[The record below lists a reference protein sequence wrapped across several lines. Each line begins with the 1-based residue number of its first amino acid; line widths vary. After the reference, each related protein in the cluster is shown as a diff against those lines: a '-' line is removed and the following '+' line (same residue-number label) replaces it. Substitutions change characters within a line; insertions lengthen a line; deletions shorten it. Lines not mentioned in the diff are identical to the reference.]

1 MSQTFAR
8 ILLWLFGLENDGV
21 VRVDRVSADLLYG
34 SMGHFAVIA
43 GLALVLAA
51 VCYGWTTESITW
63 RLRSLL
69 GFVRALAVAL
79 IVFALFGGVVRLAM
93 TENVRQTVV
102 FAVDGSGSM
111 GIADVGGRKR
121 FDAAVEAL
129 DSHTGLD
136 TLKDRYEL
144 RFCVIGRGPREI
156 SLGASAGRTESG
168 GGDEKEAA
176 GSQRAEDA
184 DQTGPMGLSDLW
196 ADLLGIEAKYSPDK
210 LRAVVLL
217 SDGRDTS
224 GKKLTAWRGRCPV
237 LTVPVGGRTEKDARV
252 AQVEA
257 PSFVYAGDP
266 LIVEATLEHR
276 GLAGRT
282 AVVSLVVDGKPDP
295 GRKQEIT
302 LDSAG
307 RAHTV
312 RLETQQKE
320 AGLKRFTVRVE
331 PLDDEATAINNE
343 QSVYVDVR
351 PETIRVLYVEGQPRW
366 EYRHIKDVLMT
377 DTAIEPTF
385 LMRITGDEW
394 LCQGNQIQAAGSVD
408 GKDDPDGAASEGA
421 GPEAGPAKDAK
432 KPKYIIKNPAR
443 GFPKDRL
450 ELFQFEVLILGDVSR
465 KYLEGAP
472 LQNIY
477 EFVKERGGGLATLG
491 GFHVYS
497 AGSYETSLIN
507 QMLPVVI
514 RDEAEDQFE
523 ERFQVF
529 PSPVGFRHPAMRLE
543 LDPGANRKVWT
554 ELPVLE
560 GGNILT
566 RSRPGAVVLARHD
579 TENERIVFSA
589 HKFFEGRVFSSSVDT
604 TYRWRLGRPEGAPD
618 YLRRFWGQV
627 VRWLAKN
634 PHLRG
639 RSDTL
644 FADVNQYHLGS
655 PVTLMTRMVD
665 ADYNPVEDAQPVFAV
680 KTPSGRITRYTPR
693 TSLMTPGLYMCRFV
707 PDEVGAHHVTV
718 KRPKPDGTE
727 GIAQM
732 DIVVEEHPTELQ
744 VPSVDED
751 SLRLLAE
758 SSGGEL
764 IPLEA
769 IGNVS
774 QVLAEPTATEQQVR
788 TVDVR
793 RSWAFFGLVVLLLS
807 VEWFYRKRR
816 GLS

>member
-1 MSQTFAR
+1 
-8 ILLWLFGLENDGV
+8 
-21 VRVDRVSADLLYG
+21 
-34 SMGHFAVIA
+34 
-43 GLALVLAA
+43 
-51 VCYGWTTESITW
+51 
-63 RLRSLL
+63 
-69 GFVRALAVAL
+69 LAVTL
-79 IVFALFGGVVRLAM
+79 IVFALLGGVLRLTV
-93 TENVRQTVV
+93 TEYVRQTVV

-111 GIADVGGRKR
+111 EVADVGGRKR
-121 FDAAVEAL
+121 FDAAAEAL
-129 DSHTGLD
+129 SSRAGLD
-136 TLKDRYEL
+136 ALNDQYEL
-144 RFCVIGRGPREI
+144 QLYEIGSGPRATSLEDLAGRAEPGRGD
-156 SLGASAGRTESG
+156 
-168 GGDEKEAA
+168 GDETA
-176 GSQRAEDA
+176 GSQSKEGVG
-184 DQTGPMGLSDLW
+184 QTEPMGLSDLW
-196 ADLLGIEAKYSPDK
+196 ADLQAIEARYSPDE

-224 GKKLTAWRGRCPV
+224 AERRASWRGRSPV
-237 LTVPVGGRTEKDARV
+237 LTVSVGGTTERDLRV
-252 AQVEA
+252 AQVEGPNFA
-257 PSFVYAGDP
+257 YAGDP
-266 LIVEATLEHR
+266 LIVEAALEHR
-276 GLAGRT
+276 GLGGRT
-282 AVVSLVVDGKPDP
+282 AVVGLVVDGKPVP
-295 GRKQEIT
+295 GSKQEIT

-307 RAHTV
+307 RGHSV
-312 RLETQQKE
+312 RMETRQKE

-331 PLDDEATAINNE
+331 PMDDEATALNND

-394 LCQGNQIQAAGSVD
+394 LCQGNQIRGAGSD
-408 GKDDPDGAASEGA
+408 AGKDNGDEGA
-421 GPEAGPAKDAK
+421 NEGTDAGATKDAK
-432 KPKYIIKNPAR
+432 KPKYIINDPAR

-450 ELFQFEVLILGDVSR
+450 ELFQFDVLLLGDVSR

-477 EFVKERGGGLATLG
+477 DFVKERGGGLATLG

-529 PSPVGFRHPAMRLE
+529 PSPVGLRHPAMRLE
-543 LDPGANRKVWT
+543 LDPGANRKAWT
-554 ELPVLE
+554 ELAVLE

-566 RSRPGAVVLARHD
+566 KSRPGAIVLARHD

-589 HKFFEGRVFSSSVDT
+589 HKFFEGRVLTSSVDT

-644 FADVNQYHLGS
+644 FADVNQFHLGS

-665 ADYNPVEDAQPVFAV
+665 ADYNAVEDVQPVFAV
-680 KTPSGRITRYTPR
+680 KTPSGRVTRYTPR
-693 TSLMTPGLYMCRFV
+693 ASLLTPGLYMCRFV
-707 PDEVGAHHVTV
+707 PDEVGPHNVTV

-732 DIVVEEHPTELQ
+732 DIVVEEDPAELQ
-744 VPSVDED
+744 VPSVDEE
-751 SLRLLAE
+751 SLQLLAE
-758 SSGGEL
+758 SSGGQ
-764 IPLEA
+764 PLLLEE
-769 IGNVS
+769 IGNVREI
-774 QVLAEPTATEQQVR
+774 LAEPTATEQQAQ
-788 TVDVR
+788 TVDMR
-793 RSWAFFGLVVLLLS
+793 RSWAFFCVVVLLLS